1 MNPNARQDA
10 VLELDSTR
18 VLAERPEIS
27 VTARN
32 TKISSAVPI
41 PYAAGTGAQLLI
53 VLVAAALRFGHFT
66 RDVGLLSEGRRCTA
80 LGPLIVALP
89 LSPLA
94 LVDRAFALVGT
105 VFAFV
110 GHLFAFVG
118 DGVALIGDL
127 VPVVGTPRTACDLAS
142 RPATAFSRPSR
153 SAARLSRPSDPAPVS
168 SSAATTHR
176 KPRAQTILHNHGRT
190 NGSTHDAEP
199 FSLLE
204 KRDTRQGAT
213 PPLRSPRSRCLI
225 ST

>member
-1 MNPNARQDA
+1 MAGQA
-10 VLELDSTR
+10 TGLVMTELDDIVDRIIDQADPTTSSDAIAAAITAEQQVLLSEVTR

-41 PYAAGTGAQLLI
+41 PYAAGTGAQLLV

-89 LSPLA
+89 LGTLA

-127 VPVVGTPRTACDLAS
+127 VPVVGTPRTACDLGLTPGNGVFAPFEVGG
-142 RPATAFSRPSR
+142 PAITAIGSG
-153 SAARLSRPSDPAPVS
+153 ARLVFS
-168 SSAATTHR
+168 
-176 KPRAQTILHNHGRT
+176 G
-190 NGSTHDAEP
+190 HD
-199 FSLLE
+199 
-204 KRDTRQGAT
+204 
-213 PPLRSPRSRCLI
+213 SP
-225 ST
+225 